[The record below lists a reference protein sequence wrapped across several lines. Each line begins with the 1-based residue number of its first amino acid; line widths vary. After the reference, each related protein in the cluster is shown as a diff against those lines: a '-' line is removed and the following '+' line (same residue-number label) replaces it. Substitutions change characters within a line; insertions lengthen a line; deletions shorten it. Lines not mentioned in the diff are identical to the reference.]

1 MFTYLGGT
9 SLHSHV
15 YKKSRILQLYPWY
28 ENFENTV
35 ESTVDDIDWQYIN
48 RYKMENLFGYILRN
62 VFHGILTCS
71 QGMEMIA
78 EQLDSCLLE
87 R

>member
-1 MFTYLGGT
+1 MFTYLGEPLCT
-9 SLHSHV
+9 VMLQKESHFAAISV
-15 YKKSRILQLYPWY
+15 Y

-35 ESTVDDIDWQYIN
+35 ESTVYDIDWQYIN

-62 VFHGILTCS
+62 VFHGILTCQPRDGNDS
-71 QGMEMIA
+71 